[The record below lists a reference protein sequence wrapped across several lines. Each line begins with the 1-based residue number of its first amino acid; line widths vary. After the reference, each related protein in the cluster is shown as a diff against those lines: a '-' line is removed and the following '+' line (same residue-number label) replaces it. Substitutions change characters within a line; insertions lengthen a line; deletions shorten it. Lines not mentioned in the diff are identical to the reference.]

1 MRYLKRNYKSAFF
14 TQITPNEIIEIVRNL
29 KNRSSSGF
37 DEIDVKIVKKVIHI
51 ICIPLS
57 NIFNSSMTSGIFPEK
72 MKIAKVIPVYKTGS
86 TESVNNYRPISVLP
100 MFSKIY
106 EKCLYNRLLKFL
118 NQCNIIT
125 DSQYGFRSGRS
136 TSSALVDLIHK
147 VSNAFDKKKI

>member
-86 TESVNNYRPISVLP
+86 TESVNNYLVLFP
-100 MFSKIY
+100 SCPCFQRFMKNV
-106 EKCLYNRLLKFL
+106 C
-118 NQCNIIT
+118 II
-125 DSQYGFRSGRS
+125 DF
-136 TSSALVDLIHK
+136 
-147 VSNAFDKKKI
+147 